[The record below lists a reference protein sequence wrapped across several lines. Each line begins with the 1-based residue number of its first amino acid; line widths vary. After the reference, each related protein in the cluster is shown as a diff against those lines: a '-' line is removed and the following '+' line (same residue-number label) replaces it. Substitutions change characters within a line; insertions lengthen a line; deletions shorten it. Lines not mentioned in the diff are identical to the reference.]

1 MLQNNIYKVT
11 SPNGN
16 TEISICLSD
25 EGVLHYSVTQDGIDI
40 VKESDMGLVT
50 SIGDFTKGLKY
61 ISEEN
66 REINESYP
74 MLSGKR
80 KRYTN
85 HCKEK
90 VIHFMKHDVR
100 FDLAARS
107 YNDGIAFRYMILTDQ
122 SQDMTIAPNAEIT
135 TFKIPDNSCFWY
147 MPRDERD
154 FMYEGNYILDKIG
167 EAQEGLLPTLPM
179 LYETNGKT
187 ALVMEADRHGT
198 YVGSLLKLEADGV
211 MRMIFDIV
219 QETPVS
225 TKAPFVSPWRTVII
239 GSPTDILQNTMVE
252 NLSPAP
258 DPSYDFESWVEPGMT
273 AWSWISY
280 YGRQDEPEVHKKF
293 IDLAADMGW
302 KYYILDEQWQPA
314 SDKPGI
320 RYEGMNAWFAD
331 VKEHADQKGIK
342 LVAWVNKTDVTKQ
355 EDRLARFKE
364 WSEAGIVGIKVDFF
378 FNDSQEMLQLYD
390 DIYKDAAK
398 YKLLVNAHGSNPP
411 SGELRT
417 FPNALAREA
426 IRGQEQ
432 GGITVQQY
440 TLIPFLRSAVGTAD
454 VTEQLYSRDTEKTT
468 MGFQIAL
475 STLIENGMH
484 SMGSKPEEYA
494 GIPASVDLYKN
505 FPHSWDDLYV
515 IDAEVG
521 VQVNV
526 ARRAK
531 EVWYAAGISVDERS
545 FDFKPVFLDADKTYT
560 ATVYREKV
568 GKRQDIEMAVLEKV
582 TVDTELSVKAAKGGG
597 YTIRFVPKM

>member
-1 MLQNNIYKVT
+1 MLQNGIYKIV
-11 SPNGN
+11 SPNGK
-16 TEISICLSD
+16 TEISITLSD
-25 EGVLHYSVTQDGIDI
+25 EGALHYSVAQDG
-40 VKESDMGLVT
+40 VAVVNESDMGLAT
-50 SIGDFTKGLKY
+50 SIEDFTKGLKY
-61 ISEEN
+61 LSEEEQ
-66 REINESYP
+66 EINETYP

-80 KRYTN
+80 KVYTN
-85 HCKEK
+85 HCNEK
-90 VIHFMKHDVR
+90 TIHFVKNEVA
-100 FDLAARS
+100 FDLVARS
-107 YNDGIAFRYMILTDQ
+107 YNDGVAFRYIIKTAE

-135 TFKIPDNSCFWY
+135 TFKIPDHSRFWY
-147 MPRDERD
+147 MPRDNKD
-154 FMYEGNYILDKIG
+154 FMYEGNYVLDKIG
-167 EAQEGLLPTLPM
+167 EAAEGALPSLPM

-219 QETPVS
+219 QETPVT

-239 GSPTDILQNTMVE
+239 GSPADILQNNMVE

-258 DPSYDFESWVEPGMT
+258 DPSYDFESWVEPGVT
-273 AWSWISY
+273 AWSWISF
-280 YGRQDEPEVHKKF
+280 YGRQDEPEVHKEF
-293 IDLAADMGW
+293 IDLAAEMGW
-302 KYYILDEQWQPA
+302 KYYILDEQWQPR
-314 SDKPGI
+314 SDKQGI
-320 RYEGMNAWFAD
+320 CYEGMNDWFVD
-331 VKEHADQKGIK
+331 VKAHADEKGVK
-342 LVAWVNKTDVTKQ
+342 LIAWVNKMDVAKK

-364 WSEAGIVGIKVDFF
+364 WSEAGIAGIKVDFF
-378 FNDSQEMLQLYD
+378 FNDSQEMMQLYD

-440 TLIPFLRSAVGTAD
+440 TLIPFLRAAVGTAD

-484 SMGSKPEEYA
+484 SMGSKPQEYA
-494 GIPASVDLYKN
+494 SIPASIDLYKN
-505 FPHSWDDLYV
+505 FPHRWDDLYV
-515 IDAEVG
+515 INAEVG

-526 ARRAK
+526 ARKA
-531 EVWYAAGISVDERS
+531 ENVWYAAGISVDERS
-545 FDFKPVFLDADKTYT
+545 FSYKPAFLDADKTYV
-560 ATVYREKV
+560 ATVYREKA
-568 GKRQDIEMAVLEKV
+568 GERQDIEMETLKNV
-582 TVDTELSVKAAKGGG
+582 TVDTELSVKVANGGG
-597 YTIRFVPKM
+597 YTIRFVPEM